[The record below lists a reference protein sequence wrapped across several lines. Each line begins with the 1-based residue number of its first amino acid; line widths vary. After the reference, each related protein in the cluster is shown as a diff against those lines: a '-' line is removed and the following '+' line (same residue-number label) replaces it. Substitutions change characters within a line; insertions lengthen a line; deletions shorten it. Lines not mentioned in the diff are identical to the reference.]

1 MNTVTKKPKKTR
13 KKNETIKNTE
23 VASPFDLTPP
33 SIVEE
38 LDKYII
44 GQNHAKRAIALG
56 CRTRWR
62 RMQLPLELRKEV
74 KPKNILMI
82 GPTGVGKTEIARR
95 LSALVGAP
103 FIKIE
108 ATKFTEIGYVGRNTE
123 SIIRDLVDIAF
134 KMERDNAI
142 KRVKEQSLEAAK
154 EKILNALL
162 PPSQA
167 TSTTKGESQAETEKK
182 EKSATRKLYR
192 KKLDAGQL
200 DDKEVEIQVLGQ
212 QVGME
217 ILGPPGMEEVIN
229 QFQSMMDS
237 MANKKSSKRR
247 MKIKDALRKSQEE
260 EAIKLINE
268 EEIKTS
274 AIHNVEQNGIVFLD
288 EIDKIVR
295 SESTKN
301 ADVSRE
307 GVQRDLLPLV
317 EGTTVSTKYGWINT
331 DHILFIGSGAFH
343 LAKPIDLIPELQG
356 RFPIRVEL
364 TALKVEEFERILVE
378 PKASLIEQYTE
389 LLATEKVKLIFQKTA
404 IRRLAEIAYM
414 VNDHSE
420 NIGARRLHTILEK
433 LLENISFDAHQHQG
447 KTYRITAQYVDT
459 QLKKLAQD
467 PDLRQYI
474 L

>member
-1 MNTVTKKPKKTR
+1 MNTVNKTIKKR
-13 KKNETIKNTE
+13 KKIKNTE
-23 VASPFDLTPP
+23 SKEIASSFDLTPP
-33 SIVEE
+33 SIVAE
-38 LDKYII
+38 LNKYII
-44 GQNHAKRAIALG
+44 GQTQAKRAIALG

-62 RMQLPLELRKEV
+62 RMQLPPELRKEV

-103 FIKIE
+103 FIKVE

-123 SIIRDLVDIAF
+123 SIIRDLVDISF
-134 KMERDNAI
+134 KMEREDAI
-142 KRVKEQSLEAAK
+142 KRVKAQALDNAK
-154 EKILNALL
+154 EKILDVLL
-162 PPSQA
+162 PSLQKQ
-167 TSTTKGESQAETEKK
+167 TTAKDESKTDVEKK

-192 KKLDAGQL
+192 RKLDAGQL
-200 DDKEVEIQVLGQ
+200 DEKDIEIQVLGQ
-212 QVGME
+212 QIGME
-217 ILGPPGMEEVIN
+217 ILGPPGMEELIN

-247 MKIKDALRKSQEE
+247 MKIKNALRKLQEE
-260 EAIKLINE
+260 EANKLINE
-268 EEIKTS
+268 EEIKTA

-295 SESTKN
+295 SEGVKN

-364 TALKVEEFERILVE
+364 SPLKVEEFERILVE

-389 LLATEKVKLIFQKTA
+389 LLATENVKLVFQKSA
-404 IRRLAEIAYM
+404 IKRLAEIAYM
-414 VNDHSE
+414 VNDRSE

-433 LLENISFDAHQHQG
+433 LLENISFDAHQHTG
-447 KTYRITAQYVDT
+447 KTHRITAQYVDI

-467 PDLRQYI
+467 PDLSQYI

>member
-1 MNTVTKKPKKTR
+1 MNTAVKKSNKGKGV
-13 KKNETIKNTE
+13 KNTPIL
-23 VASPFDLTPP
+23 SPFELTPP
-33 SIVEE
+33 RIVEE

-44 GQNHAKRAIALG
+44 GQNQAKKAIALG
-56 CRTRWR
+56 CRTRYR
-62 RMQLPLELRKEV
+62 RMKLPLELRREV

-95 LSALVGAP
+95 LSTLVGAP
-103 FIKIE
+103 FIKVE

-134 KMERDNAI
+134 KMERENAI
-142 KRVKEQSLEAAK
+142 KRVQKKAIEAAK
-154 EKILNALL
+154 EKILDVLI
-162 PPSQA
+162 PSPQ
-167 TSTTKGESQAETEKK
+167 TTTITKDAAKTETEKK
-182 EKSATRKLYR
+182 TTSATRKLYR

-200 DDKEVEIQVLGQ
+200 DEKEIEINVLGQ
-212 QVGME
+212 SVGME

-229 QFQSMMDS
+229 QFQNMMDS
-237 MANKKSSKRR
+237 MASKKSAKRR
-247 MKIKDALRKSQEE
+247 MKIKDALRKLQEE
-260 EAIKLINE
+260 EATRLINE
-268 EEIKTS
+268 EEIKTL
-274 AIHNVEQNGIVFLD
+274 ALNNVEQNGIVFLD

-295 SESTKN
+295 SENTKG

-364 TALKVEEFERILVE
+364 SALKVEEFQRILVE

-389 LLATEKVKLIFQKTA
+389 LLATEGVKLVFQKTA
-404 IRRLAEIAYM
+404 IKRLAEIAYM
-414 VNDHSE
+414 VNDRSE

-433 LLENISFDAHQHQG
+433 LLENISFDAHQHKG

-467 PDLRQYI
+467 PDLSQYI

>member
-1 MNTVTKKPKKTR
+1 MNTTVKKTTRTR
-13 KKNETIKNTE
+13 KKVKTNENKAVT
-23 VASPFDLTPP
+23 ASFDLTPP
-33 SIVEE
+33 SIVAE

-44 GQNHAKRAIALG
+44 GQMEAKRAIALG

-62 RMQLPLELRKEV
+62 RMQLPAELRKEV

-103 FIKIE
+103 FIKVE

-123 SIIRDLVDIAF
+123 SIIRDLVDIGF
-134 KMERDNAI
+134 KMERENAI
-142 KRVKEQSLEAAK
+142 KRVKEQALDSAK
-154 EKILNALL
+154 EKILDALL
-162 PPSQA
+162 PSSQTKT
-167 TSTTKGESQAETEKK
+167 TSADESKIEAEKK

-200 DDKEVEIQVLGQ
+200 DDKEIDIQVLGQ

-229 QFQSMMDS
+229 QFQNMMDS

-247 MKIKDALRKSQEE
+247 MKIKDALRKLQEE
-260 EAIKLINE
+260 EANRFINE
-268 EEIKTS
+268 EEIKTA
-274 AIHNVEQNGIVFLD
+274 AIHNVEQNGMVFLD

-295 SESTKN
+295 SEGVKN

-364 TALKVEEFERILVE
+364 NALKVEEFERILVE

-389 LLATEKVKLIFQKTA
+389 LLATEKVKLIFQKAA
-404 IRRLAEIAYM
+404 IKRLAEIAYM
-414 VNDHSE
+414 VNDRSE

-433 LLENISFDAHQHQG
+433 LLENISFDAHQHAG
-447 KTYRITAQYVDT
+447 KTQRITAQYVDA

-467 PDLRQYI
+467 PDLSQYI